1 MRCVTWNTVRTM
13 LRPPTRG
20 TRSHFSA
27 SHLLVP
33 IVIALASAPGWMLV
47 LGVTGD
53 DVVPRGAHIGTTLAV
68 AVLLAGLAARVAV
81 TAWQRRDARTMVGAF
96 VMGFTTLMLSTEA
109 IALWRDLPV
118 DSLPVR
124 LPGLLVIPVGAAMLV
139 ATRLRAVV
147 RPDRELVVLRT
158 IVITLVVTATIC
170 GLALVRPELFGGALP
185 ARAPLALTLLSIS
198 AVLLVITAWSAT
210 RTALL
215 TRRPLDAVL
224 CVGLIWLIP
233 AHAGMATA
241 LPGDAR
247 WAVGHA
253 LQFIGIAMMAVQTA
267 VDLSRQTSSRSLTG
281 GLRATA
287 LVERSADFL
296 GARVSALVDRLVEKD
311 PSTAGHV
318 ERVAVLAVQ
327 MGEHLHLPTGRLRLL
342 AAGGLLH
349 DIGKLT
355 VPTEVLQKPARLTD
369 EEFDVVQR
377 HPSDGRTLLTE
388 LGGFHPLILELV
400 ELHHERI
407 DGTGYPHGLAGSGL
421 PLEVRILAV
430 ADVFDAL
437 TTDRPYRRACTAED
451 ALSELDL
458 QADTGGLD
466 QACVAA
472 LRQVL
477 GREQLAAIRLR
488 AQPRRGAVLAN

>member
-1 MRCVTWNTVRTM
+1 M
-13 LRPPTRG
+13 LRSPTRG
-20 TRSHFSA
+20 TRSHISA
-27 SHLLVP
+27 SQLLVP
-33 IVIALASAPGWMLV
+33 FAIALGSAPGWLLV
-47 LGVTGD
+47 LGVSGPDAVDPWIHPAST
-53 DVVPRGAHIGTTLAV
+53 ISV
-68 AVLLAGLAARVAV
+68 AVLLALLGLRIAI
-81 TAWQRRDARTMVGAF
+81 TAWRRRDARTMLGAF
-96 VMGFTTLMLSTEA
+96 VMGWATLMLLTEG
-109 IALWRDLPV
+109 IALARDLPV
-118 DSLPVR
+118 DSLVVR
-124 LPGLLVIPVGAAMLV
+124 LPGLLIIPVGAAVLLT
-139 ATRLRAVV
+139 TRLRAVV

-158 IVITLVVTATIC
+158 LVITLVVTASVC
-170 GLALVRPELFGGALP
+170 GIALLRPGLFDTTLGAS
-185 ARAPLALTLLSIS
+185 APFAIMLLSIG
-198 AVLLVITAWSAT
+198 AVLLLITAWNAT
-210 RTALL
+210 RTAAL

-224 CVGLIWLIP
+224 CLGLIWLIP
-233 AHAGMATA
+233 AQYGMTTT

-247 WAVGHA
+247 WAAGHA
-253 LQFIGIAMMAVQTA
+253 LQFIGFAMMAVQIA
-267 VDLSRQTSSRSLTG
+267 VDMSRQTSSRSLTG

-349 DIGKLT
+349 DIGKLS

-377 HPSDGRTLLTE
+377 HPSQGRTLLTE

-400 ELHHERI
+400 ELHHERV
-407 DGTGYPHGLAGSGL
+407 DGTGYPHGLAGTGL

-451 ALSELDL
+451 ALSELDV

-466 QACVAA
+466 ERCVAA

-477 GREQLAAIRLR
+477 GREQLAAIHLR
-488 AQPRRGAVLAN
+488 ARTPQRGAVLAN

>member
-1 MRCVTWNTVRTM
+1 M

-20 TRSHFSA
+20 TRFTVSA

-33 IVIALASAPGWMLV
+33 LVIALGSAPGWLLV
-47 LGVTGD
+47 LGVSGR
-53 DVVPRGAHIGTTLAV
+53 DVVDSRVHAATTITV
-68 AVLLAGLAARVAV
+68 AVLLALLGARVAAR
-81 TAWQRRDARTMVGAF
+81 AWQRRDARTMLGAF
-96 VMGFTTLMLSTEA
+96 VMGFATLMLLTEGT
-109 IALWRDLPV
+109 ALGRQFAPEELV
-118 DSLPVR
+118 VR
-124 LPGLLVIPVGAAMLV
+124 LPGLLVIPTGAAVLMV
-139 ATRLRAVV
+139 TRVRAVV
-147 RPDRELVVLRT
+147 RPGRELVVART
-158 IVITLVVTATIC
+158 LLITLGVTAAIC
-170 GLALVRPELFGGALP
+170 TAAVLRPSLFAAEIP
-185 ARAPLALTLLSIS
+185 ASAPVAITLLSLS
-198 AVLLVITAWSAT
+198 AVLLLVVAWNAV
-210 RTALL
+210 RTAAL

-233 AHAGMATA
+233 AHFAMVTSV
-241 LPGDAR
+241 PGDAR

-253 LQFIGIAMMAVQTA
+253 LQFVGFAMMAVQIA
-267 VDLSRQTSSRSLTG
+267 VDMSRQTSSRSLTG

-296 GARVSALVDRLVEKD
+296 GARVSALVERLVDKD

-377 HPSDGRTLLTE
+377 HPSDGRSLLTE

-400 ELHHERI
+400 ELHHERV

-437 TTDRPYRRACTAED
+437 TTDRPYRRACSAED
-451 ALSELDL
+451 ALAELDV

-466 QACVAA
+466 ERCVAA

-488 AQPRRGAVLAN
+488 AQHPRRGAVLAG

>member
-1 MRCVTWNTVRTM
+1 MTTY
-13 LRPPTRG
+13 
-20 TRSHFSA
+20 
-27 SHLLVP
+27 
-33 IVIALASAPGWMLV
+33 
-47 LGVTGD
+47 
-53 DVVPRGAHIGTTLAV
+53 VVAA
-68 AVLLAGLAARVAV
+68 LLATLGARIAT
-81 TAWQRRDARTMVGAF
+81 TAWRRKDARTMLGAF
-96 VMGFTTLMLSTEA
+96 VMGFATLMLITEA
-109 IALWRDLPV
+109 TALARDFPV
-118 DSLPVR
+118 NSLPVR
-124 LPGLLVIPVGAAMLV
+124 LPGLLVIPVGGAVLL

-158 IVITLVVTATIC
+158 IVITLLVTALVC
-170 GLALVRPELFGGALP
+170 GLAVSSPSLFRGAI
-185 ARAPLALTLLSIS
+185 RADAPFAL
-198 AVLLVITAWSAT
+198 VLLAVSAALLLITAWSAT

-215 TRRPLDAVL
+215 TRRPLDTVL

-233 AHAGMATA
+233 AEAGMATA

-247 WAVGHA
+247 WAVAHA
-253 LQFIGIAMMAVQTA
+253 LQFAGFAMMAVQIA

-296 GARVSALVDRLVEKD
+296 GARVSALVDRLVDKD

-377 HPSDGRTLLTE
+377 HPSDGRILLTE

-400 ELHHERI
+400 ESHHERV
-407 DGTGYPHGLAGSGL
+407 DGTGYPHGLAGTGL
-421 PLEVRILAV
+421 PMEVRILAV

-437 TTDRPYRRACTAED
+437 TTDRPYRRACSAED
-451 ALSELDL
+451 ALLELDL
-458 QADTGGLD
+458 QATTGGLD
-466 QACVAA
+466 GRCVAA
-472 LRQVL
+472 LREVI
-477 GREQLAAIRLR
+477 GGEQLAAIRLR
-488 AQPRRGAVLAN
+488 SQPPRRGAIATHA

>member
-1 MRCVTWNTVRTM
+1 M
-13 LRPPTRG
+13 LRPPARS
-20 TRSHFSA
+20 TRSAFSA
-27 SHLLVP
+27 SQLLVP
-33 IVIALASAPGWMLV
+33 LVIAIGATPGWLVV
-47 LGVTGD
+47 LGTTGSD
-53 DVVPRGAHIGTTLAV
+53 PLPRAAHIAATTVV
-68 AVLLAGLAARVAV
+68 AVVLAALGTRIAI
-81 TAWQRRDARTMVGAF
+81 TAWRRRDARTMLGAF
-96 VMGFTTLMLSTEA
+96 VMGFATLMLLSEA
-109 IALWRDLPV
+109 AALGRDLPV

-124 LPGLLVIPVGAAMLV
+124 LPGLLLIPVGAAALL

-158 IVITLVVTATIC
+158 LVVTLVVAASIC
-170 GLALVRPELFGGALP
+170 GLAVTRPELFAGTLEPGAP
-185 ARAPLALTLLSIS
+185 VAIAVLSIS
-198 AVLLVITAWSAT
+198 ALLLLVTAWSAT
-210 RTALL
+210 RTAML
-215 TRRPLDAVL
+215 THRPLDAVL
-224 CVGLIWLIP
+224 CLGLIWLIP
-233 AHAGMATA
+233 AQAGMATS

-247 WAVGHA
+247 WAVAHA
-253 LQFIGIAMMAVQTA
+253 LQFVGFAMMAVQIA
-267 VDLSRQTSSRSLTG
+267 IDLSRQTSSRALTG
-281 GLRATA
+281 GLRSTA
-287 LVERSADFL
+287 LVERSADLL

-349 DIGKLT
+349 DIGKLA
-355 VPTEVLQKPARLTD
+355 VPTEVLQKPARLSD
-369 EEFDVVQR
+369 EEFDIVQR

-407 DGTGYPHGLAGSGL
+407 DGTGYPHGLVGAAL

-437 TTDRPYRRACTAED
+437 TTDRPYRRACSAED
-451 ALSELDL
+451 GLAELDF
-458 QADTGGLD
+458 QAATGGLD
-466 QACVAA
+466 LACVAA

-488 AQPRRGAVLAN
+488 ARDAQRGAALAH

>member
-1 MRCVTWNTVRTM
+1 MGTM
-13 LRPPTRG
+13 LRTPTRG

-27 SHLLVP
+27 SQLLVP
-33 IVIALASAPGWMLV
+33 LVIALASAPGWLLV
-47 LGVTGD
+47 LGVSGR
-53 DVVPRGAHIGTTLAV
+53 DVVASGLHPITTITV
-68 AVLLAGLAARVAV
+68 AVLLAILGLRIAI
-81 TAWQRRDARTMVGAF
+81 TAWRRRDARTMLGAS
-96 VMGFTTLMLSTEA
+96 VMGFTTLMLLTEGA
-109 IALWRDLPV
+109 ALARQLPV
-118 DSLPVR
+118 DSLVVR
-124 LPGLLVIPVGAAMLV
+124 LPGLLVIPVGAAVLI

-147 RPDRELVVLRT
+147 RPDRELVLLRT
-158 IVITLVVTATIC
+158 LVITLLVTAC
-170 GLALVRPELFGGALP
+170 VCVGALVRPGLLGVSLP
-185 ARAPLALTLLSIS
+185 AGAPFALALLTLG
-198 AVLLVITAWSAT
+198 AVFLVITAWNAT
-210 RTALL
+210 RTAML

-233 AHAGMATA
+233 ASFAMTTS
-241 LPGDAR
+241 LPGEAR

-253 LQFIGIAMMAVQTA
+253 LQFVGFAMMAVQIA

-377 HPSDGRTLLTE
+377 HPSDGRALLTE

-400 ELHHERI
+400 ELHHERV
-407 DGTGYPHGLAGSGL
+407 DGTGYPHGLAGTGL

-437 TTDRPYRRACTAED
+437 TTDRPYRHACTAED
-451 ALSELDL
+451 ALAELDL

-466 QACVAA
+466 ERCIAA

-477 GREQLAAIRLR
+477 GREQLAAIHLR
-488 AQPRRGAVLAN
+488 ARTPQRSTVLASSRWT